1 MLNFSFKA
9 LHFFEM
15 NMEDGVLPIKKFTE
29 VSQTLWLRKYKCVAS
44 LNEVCYNIWVNWNKV
59 IFFQIV
65 REDKMIKF

>member
-1 MLNFSFKA
+1 MQNQMLNFSFKA

-44 LNEVCYNIWVNWNKV
+44 LNEVCYNI
-59 IFFQIV
+59 
-65 REDKMIKF
+65 